1 MVFGIVGGIGAGK
14 SFVSQLIGE
23 MGEAKIID
31 TDKIGHQILLKDGEA
46 YEKIINTFG
55 VDILDKTN
63 QIVRQK
69 LATIAFS
76 DAKNV
81 KLLNDITHPIIY
93 NIVQMQIEQSAEK
106 LILVEAPLLIES
118 GLINV
123 VDKVIAVYA
132 DEEVRIQ
139 RVIKRSGYTYEEAKA
154 RINNQK
160 PWSELEKVG
169 DIIINNSGGIDDTKE
184 QVSKLLKEVD

>member
-23 MGEAKIID
+23 MGSAKIID

-46 YEKIINTFG
+46 YAKI
-55 VDILDKTN
+55 VDIFGESILDTDK

-76 DAKNV
+76 NPQNV

-93 NIVQMQIEQSAEK
+93 NIVQTQIKQSPEK

-118 GLINV
+118 GLINI

-132 DEEVRIQ
+132 DEDIRIE
-139 RVIKRSGYTYEEAKA
+139 RVIKRSGYTYDEAKA

-169 DIIINNSGGIDDTKE
+169 DIIINNSGGINDTKE